1 MTGASSGLGVDF
13 AREMA
18 KRGSHVIVVAR
29 REERRRELAEELTGE
44 HGVKVEVAAMDLCD
58 PDAAGDLYLRLA
70 EKDISVNVLINNAG
84 VGVHGEFIENH
95 WSREE
100 AMIRLNITSVVQLTK
115 LFLPAMAARGYG
127 RIMLVA
133 STAAYQ
139 AVPTY
144 AVYGGSKAFVLSFGE
159 ALNNELKGTG
169 VTCTVVSPG
178 VTATEFQEVA
188 GHDYTPFM
196 RMTEMSSA
204 KVARMGIDAMLRGKA
219 TAVTG
224 WRNTLLASASS
235 VTPRS
240 ISNAVTGWLMRGK
253 RSGHSADEIEDKELS

>member
-1 MTGASSGLGVDF
+1 MGNVPIRGRWSLVTGASSGLGADF

-29 REERRRELAEELTGE
+29 REERLRELAEELTGE

-127 RIMLVA
+127 RIMRVA
-133 STAAYQ
+133 STAARRFRLTRSM
-139 AVPTY
+139 AV
-144 AVYGGSKAFVLSFGE
+144 ARRSCSRSAKRSI
-159 ALNNELKGTG
+159 
-169 VTCTVVSPG
+169 
-178 VTATEFQEVA
+178 
-188 GHDYTPFM
+188 
-196 RMTEMSSA
+196 MSSRERA
-204 KVARMGIDAMLRGKA
+204 
-219 TAVTG
+219 
-224 WRNTLLASASS
+224 
-235 VTPRS
+235 
-240 ISNAVTGWLMRGK
+240 
-253 RSGHSADEIEDKELS
+253 